1 MSFAQ
6 PLYLLALVLVPAGVA
21 GYVAFERRRRSAE
34 DAFALPAVFESV
46 AAERP
51 GWRRHATLAVY
62 AVAMVPLVLALAR
75 PERTVAVP
83 DERAAIVLAIDRSGS
98 MAATDVAPSRLEAAR
113 VAIRAFLETVP
124 QRIEVGLV
132 AYDHAVQTLQ
142 PPTKDRR
149 EVLDALETIAP
160 RGGTATGEALAV
172 SLASIRARGGE
183 RPAGAV
189 VLLSDGVSTHG
200 RDPVAEAREAK
211 GLGVPV
217 YTVALGTATGTIDV
231 PTRSGGTVTRPVPP
245 DAATL
250 QAIAERSGGLTFEA
264 ADARAL
270 AAVYERLG
278 SSVGRKEEKRELT
291 AGFAGGA
298 LVLLVA
304 GGLLSLHWF
313 RRLP

>member
-6 PLYLLALVLVPAGVA
+6 PAYLLALLLVPAAVA
-21 GYVAFERRRRSAE
+21 AYVAFERRRRAAE
-34 DAFALPAVFESV
+34 SAFAAPAVFDSV
-46 AAERP
+46 TAARP
-51 GWRRHATLAVY
+51 GWRRHMTIALY
-62 AVAMVPLVLALAR
+62 AVATVPLIAALAR

-113 VAIRAFLETVP
+113 IAVRAFLAKVP
-124 QRIEVGLV
+124 ERIEVGLV
-132 AYDHAVQTLQ
+132 AYDHTVQTLQ
-142 PPTKDRR
+142 SPTGDRAR
-149 EVLDALETIAP
+149 VLEALASIRP

-172 SLASIRARGGE
+172 SLASIRARSGE
-183 RPAGAV
+183 DPAGAI

-200 RDPVAEAREAK
+200 REPIAEAREASE
-211 GLGVPV
+211 LGVPV
-217 YTVALGTATGTIDV
+217 YTVALGTASGTIDV
-231 PTRSGGTVTRPVPP
+231 PIRSGGTVTRPVPP
-245 DAATL
+245 DPATL
-250 QAIAERSGGLTFEA
+250 EAIAERSGGLTFAA
-264 ADARAL
+264 ADARSL
-270 AAVYERLG
+270 SAVYERLG
-278 SSVGRKEEKRELT
+278 SSVGRREEKRELT